1 MFGFAAGFFKLFCTA
16 CPGRALLILLS
27 SAGSLERSPGHG
39 SHAVAAAV
47 RRRTFD
53 RPKQINPPAYAG
65 GYRGSPG
72 QSVAAA
78 VRRRTRQTC
87 PISPPTYVGGYR
99 FQPLRSRRQAADLD
113 GDGSHRGNAVDDW
126 GAD

>member
-16 CPGRALLILLS
+16 CPGRALVILLS
-27 SAGSLERSPGHG
+27 SAGSLERSPGHE

-78 VRRRTRQTC
+78 VRRRTFGRPSR
-87 PISPPTYVGGYR
+87 PI
-99 FQPLRSRRQAADLD
+99 RRLTPAAT
-113 GDGSHRGNAVDDW
+113 GDCQGNP
-126 GAD
+126 

>member
-16 CPGRALLILLS
+16 CPGRALVILLS
-27 SAGSLERSPGHG
+27 SAGSLERSPGHE

-65 GYRGSPG
+65 GYRRLPG
-72 QSVAAA
+72 QYRS
-78 VRRRTRQTC
+78 RRRTAADLWQA
-87 PISPPTYVGGYR
+87 
-99 FQPLRSRRQAADLD
+99 PLDQSAGLRRRLQGSARAIRSRRRKAADLWQ
-113 GDGSHRGNAVDDW
+113 A
-126 GAD
+126 